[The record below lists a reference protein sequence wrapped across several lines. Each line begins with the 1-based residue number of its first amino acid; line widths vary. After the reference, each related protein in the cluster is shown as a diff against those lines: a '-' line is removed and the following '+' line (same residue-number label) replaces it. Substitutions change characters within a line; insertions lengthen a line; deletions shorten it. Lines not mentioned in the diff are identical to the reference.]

1 MEKIIPKF
9 YRVSQLVE
17 MLNVSKSSIYL
28 WVSQGK
34 FPKSFKIGGGTSVWS
49 DKDISEWMDNLN
61 KRDEG

>member
-34 FPKSFKIGGGTSVWS
+34 FPKSFKIGGGTSIWS
-49 DKDISEWMDNLN
+49 EESIFNWIESKKKEVS
-61 KRDEG
+61 

>member
-9 YRVSQLVE
+9 YRVSQLVA

-49 DKDISEWMDNLN
+49 EIDISEWIDSLN
-61 KRDEG
+61 KSDEG

>member
-1 MEKIIPKF
+1 
-9 YRVSQLVE
+9 

-49 DKDISEWMDNLN
+49 EIDISEWIDSLN
-61 KRDEG
+61 KSDEG

>member
-49 DKDISEWMDNLN
+49 EIDISEWIDSLN
-61 KRDEG
+61 KSDEG

>member
-49 DKDISEWMDNLN
+49 DQDISKWLDSLN
-61 KRDEG
+61 KSDED

>member
-34 FPKSFKIGGGTSVWS
+34 LPKSFKIGGGTSVWS
-49 DKDISEWMDNLN
+49 DLDISEWIDSLN
-61 KRDEG
+61 KSDEG

>member
-28 WVSQGK
+28 WVSQGT

-49 DKDISEWMDNLN
+49 DLDISEWIDSLN
-61 KRDEG
+61 KSDEG

>member
-49 DKDISEWMDNLN
+49 DLDISEWIDSLN
-61 KRDEG
+61 KSDEG

>member
-49 DKDISEWMDNLN
+49 DLDISEWIDSLN
-61 KRDEG
+61 KSDED

>member
-28 WVSQGK
+28 LVSQCK

-49 DKDISEWMDNLN
+49 EIDISEWIDSLN
-61 KRDEG
+61 KSDEG

>member
-34 FPKSFKIGGGTSVWS
+34 FPKSFKIGGGTSIWS
-49 DKDISEWMDNLN
+49 DQDISKYIEE
-61 KRDEG
+61 KKKEVA

>member
-49 DKDISEWMDNLN
+49 DLDISEWIES
-61 KRDEG
+61 KKKEAA

>member
-17 MLNVSKSSIYL
+17 MSNVSKSSIYL

-34 FPKSFKIGGGTSVWS
+34 FPKSFKIGGGTSIWS
-49 DKDISEWMDNLN
+49 DQDISEWIEE
-61 KRDEG
+61 KKKEAA

>member
-9 YRVSQLVE
+9 YRVSQLVD

-49 DKDISEWMDNLN
+49 EIDISEWIDSLN
-61 KRDEG
+61 KSDEG

>member
-9 YRVSQLVE
+9 YRVSQFVE

-28 WVSQGK
+28 CVSQGK

-49 DKDISEWMDNLN
+49 EIDISEWIDSLN
-61 KRDEG
+61 KSDEG

>member
-49 DKDISEWMDNLN
+49 DLDISEWIEE
-61 KRDEG
+61 KKKEAA